1 MLTRLS
7 PFFVTLFAYIILKES
22 VARTSWLIFFPMII
36 GCVLIIKP
44 NSAMFNPA
52 SIFAIC
58 SACSGALAYTMIK
71 SIGKDESAY
80 TIIFWLLLFDAMAA
94 NLLVLSGKAE
104 QFNDYRF
111 FKRYMT
117 LQTGWVVY
125 YLVLVGFIGFLIYG

>member
-1 MLTRLS
+1 M
-7 PFFVTLFAYIILKES
+7 S
-22 VARTSWLIFFPMII
+22 V
-36 GCVLIIKP
+36 VQ
-44 NSAMFNPA
+44 
-52 SIFAIC
+52 
-58 SACSGALAYTMIK
+58 
-71 SIGKDESAY
+71 
-80 TIIFWLLLFDAMAA
+80 IIFWLLLFDAMAA